1 MLVDIEMEDRLKYI
15 KEKKKKSRVYY
26 STYNPGND
34 LLYDIEDAEEDVSW
48 MIYEIERLRSE
59 NKELKEFIAYV
70 KKQYME
76 SKNNQTRKE

>member
-1 MLVDIEMEDRLKYI
+1 MEDRLKYI